1 MAHRPTVE
9 KMLACLYN
17 LSLFMEAK
25 IMKMAKK
32 LLAVVLTGVM
42 AVSMLTGCATLDARN
57 IASDLE
63 GMLKRVNDKAT
74 VSATN
79 DAKDLATKAAKAVQA
94 DTTEWVAP
102 ADDQKKDDK
111 VSMEEAVKAKLET
124 EKITDKYVWYT
135 CYKSEDV
142 KNVAQAQEICDLLV
156 SGKAINTDNV
166 LNKGKVANITV
177 DGKKYE
183 PKAGN
188 KFELGLKTFEKKEG
202 DKKVEY
208 TVVIVTCKAVASDK
222 AAS

>member
-1 MAHRPTVE
+1 
-9 KMLACLYN
+9 
-17 LSLFMEAK
+17 MEAK
-25 IMKMAKK
+25 IMKMKK

-63 GMLKRVNDKAT
+63 GMLKVVNDKAT

-79 DAKDLATKAAKAVQA
+79 DAKDLAAKAAKAVQA

-102 ADDQKKDDK
+102 TENEEETSK
-111 VSMEEAVKAKLET
+111 VSMEEAVKAKLGT
-124 EKITDKYVWYT
+124 DKITDKYVWYA

-142 KNVAQAQEICDLLV
+142 KNVAQAQEIYDLLV
-156 SGKAINTDNV
+156 SNKAINTNAA
-166 LNKGKVANITV
+166 LNHDKVASIAV
-177 DGKKYE
+177 GDKKYQPE
-183 PKAGN
+183 AGN

-208 TVVIVTCKAVASDK
+208 TVVIVTCKA
-222 AAS
+222 AASKTEAQG

>member
-1 MAHRPTVE
+1 
-9 KMLACLYN
+9 
-17 LSLFMEAK
+17 
-25 IMKMAKK
+25 MKMKK

-102 ADDQKKDDK
+102 AEDQKKDDK
-111 VSMEEAVKAKLET
+111 VSMVDAVKAKLET

-156 SGKAINTDNV
+156 SGKTINTDNV

-177 DGKKYE
+177 DGKKYQ

-208 TVVIVTCKAVASDK
+208 TVVIVTCKAVASETE
-222 AAS
+222 ARG

>member
-1 MAHRPTVE
+1 
-9 KMLACLYN
+9 
-17 LSLFMEAK
+17 MEAK
-25 IMKMAKK
+25 IMKMKK

-63 GMLKRVNDKAT
+63 GMLKVVNDKAT

-79 DAKDLATKAAKAVQA
+79 DAKDLAEKAAKAVQA

-102 ADDQKKDDK
+102 ADDQKKDEK
-111 VSMEEAVKAKLET
+111 VSMEDAVKAKLGT
-124 EKITDKYVWYT
+124 DKITDKYVWYA

-142 KNVAQAQEICDLLV
+142 KNVAQAQEIYDLLV
-156 SGKAINTDNV
+156 ANKAINTGAA
-166 LNKGKVANITV
+166 LNHDKVANIAV
-177 DGKKYE
+177 GDKNYQPE
-183 PKAGN
+183 AGN

-208 TVVIVTCKAVASDK
+208 TVVIVTCKA
-222 AAS
+222 AASKTEARG

>member
-1 MAHRPTVE
+1 
-9 KMLACLYN
+9 
-17 LSLFMEAK
+17 
-25 IMKMAKK
+25 MKMAKK

>member
-1 MAHRPTVE
+1 
-9 KMLACLYN
+9 
-17 LSLFMEAK
+17 
-25 IMKMAKK
+25 MKMKK

-74 VSATN
+74 VSATS
-79 DAKDLATKAAKAVQA
+79 DAKELATKAAKAVQA
-94 DTTEWVAP
+94 DTTEWVAL

-124 EKITDKYVWYT
+124 EKITDKYVWYA

-222 AAS
+222 VAS

>member
-1 MAHRPTVE
+1 
-9 KMLACLYN
+9 
-17 LSLFMEAK
+17 
-25 IMKMAKK
+25 MKMKK

-63 GMLKRVNDKAT
+63 GMLKVVNDKAT

-79 DAKDLATKAAKAVQA
+79 DAKDLAEKAAKAVQA

-102 ADDQKKDDK
+102 ADDQKKDEK
-111 VSMEEAVKAKLET
+111 VSMEDAVKAKLGT
-124 EKITDKYVWYT
+124 DKITDKYVWYA

-142 KNVAQAQEICDLLV
+142 KNVAQAQEIYDLLV
-156 SGKAINTDNV
+156 ANKAINTGAA
-166 LNKGKVANITV
+166 LNHDKVANIAV
-177 DGKKYE
+177 GDKNYQPE
-183 PKAGN
+183 AGN

-208 TVVIVTCKAVASDK
+208 TVVIVTCKA
-222 AAS
+222 AASKTEARG

>member
-1 MAHRPTVE
+1 
-9 KMLACLYN
+9 
-17 LSLFMEAK
+17 
-25 IMKMAKK
+25 MKMKK

-79 DAKDLATKAAKAVQA
+79 DAKDLAAKAAKAVQA
-94 DTTEWVAP
+94 DTTDWVAP

-111 VSMEEAVKAKLET
+111 VSMVDAVKAKLESD
-124 EKITDKYVWYT
+124 KITDKYVWYA

-156 SGKAINTDNV
+156 DNKTIKTSAA
-166 LNKGKVANITV
+166 LNHDKVANITV

-208 TVVIVTCKAVASDK
+208 TVVIVTCKAVASETEARD
-222 AAS
+222 